1 MFTICRARAMNQ
13 RNIPF
18 VVSHE
23 YPGSEIDGDTLEFLQ
38 AIEAYQRRYARRY
51 PAWSEI
57 LYVLRLLGYA
67 KVVPGAKFPIPQT
80 EPVEAT

>member
-1 MFTICRARAMNQ
+1 MLT
-13 RNIPF
+13 RNVPLF
-18 VVSHE
+18 VPHE
-23 YPGSEIDGDTLEFLQ
+23 FPGSDIDGDTLEFLQ
-38 AIEAYQRRYARRY
+38 AIEAYQRRYHRRY
-51 PAWSEI
+51 PAWSEV